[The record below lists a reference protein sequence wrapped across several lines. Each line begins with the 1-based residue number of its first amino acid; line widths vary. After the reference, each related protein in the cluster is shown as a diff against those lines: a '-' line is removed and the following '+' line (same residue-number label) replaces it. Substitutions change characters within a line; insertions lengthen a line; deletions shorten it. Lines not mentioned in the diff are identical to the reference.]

1 MDPLVLAVSGAS
13 GQPLAQRALQLLL
26 EAGERVELVTSRGAI
41 TVWQAELGIR
51 VPSEPRAQEAFW
63 RERTGCQGGE
73 LRCHRWNDQAA
84 TIASG
89 SFRTRG
95 MVILPASMGSV
106 GRIAAGVATD
116 LLERAADVHLK
127 ESRPLVIC
135 PRELP
140 WSLIHLRNLTA
151 LAEAGARIAPP
162 VPAWYHQPT
171 TIEQM
176 VDFLVIRVFDCLGY
190 DLGALQRWQGPVDGV
205 PPTQSPPTQGLPTD
219 IPLTDVPISKV
230 PISKVPLAE
239 VPLPGGTP
247 P

>member
-51 VPSEPRAQEAFW
+51 VPSEPGAQEAFW
-63 RERTGCQGGE
+63 RERTGCQSGE

-84 TIASG
+84 AIASG

-116 LLERAADVHLK
+116 LLERCRRAPQG
-127 ESRPLVIC
+127 RPA
-135 PRELP
+135 PGDRSP
-140 WSLIHLRNLTA
+140 GTA
-151 LAEAGARIAPP
+151 LEP
-162 VPAWYHQPT
+162 
-171 TIEQM
+171 
-176 VDFLVIRVFDCLGY
+176 D
-190 DLGALQRWQGPVDGV
+190 
-205 PPTQSPPTQGLPTD
+205 PPTQSHHLGGSRRPHRPAGAGLVFPAHHD
-219 IPLTDVPISKV
+219 RAD
-230 PISKVPLAE
+230 
-239 VPLPGGTP
+239 G
-247 P
+247 

>member
-51 VPSEPRAQEAFW
+51 VPSEPGAQEAFW

-84 TIASG
+84 AIASG

-127 ESRPLVIC
+127 EGRPLVIC

-140 WSLIHLRNLTA
+140 WNLIHLRNLTA

-162 VPAWYHQPT
+162 VPAWYHRPT

-190 DLGALQRWQGPVDGV
+190 ELGSLDRWQGPVDSGPSTGGSSPGI
-205 PPTQSPPTQGLPTD
+205 PPTPD
-219 IPLTDVPISKV
+219 
-230 PISKVPLAE
+230 PLA
-239 VPLPGGTP
+239 GGP
-247 P
+247 PP